1 MARKILRTLE
11 ELFAMFTVENMFVL
25 EVSVDIGALLVLV
38 VAEGTPPDL
47 ALDLISC
54 RHGQ

>member
-11 ELFAMFTVENMFVL
+11 ELFAMLTVENMFVL

>member
-11 ELFAMFTVENMFVL
+11 ELFAMLAVENMFVL

-54 RHGQ
+54 RLGQ